1 MTDVVT
7 ASSKR
12 LTLDSGPWHEGIH
25 GERIAVRLSGL
36 DTNGTYTIVEANC
49 SLVRDLDAVRC

>member
-1 MTDVVT
+1 MVT

-12 LTLDSGPWHEGIH
+12 LT

-36 DTNGTYTIVEANC
+36 DKNGACTIVEANY